1 MLMLKT
7 IVNERTGI
15 VERICNVSEEEAKAI
30 ASRVTVCYPL
40 LSESRFVQM
49 CHNLSRDYEGF
60 STLLSSDRVVDVQN
74 AVRLLT
80 LDRASCCM

>member
-15 VERICNVSEEEAKAI
+15 VERICNVSEDEAKAI

-40 LSESRFVQM
+40 LSE
-49 CHNLSRDYEGF
+49 
-60 STLLSSDRVVDVQN
+60 
-74 AVRLLT
+74 
-80 LDRASCCM
+80 